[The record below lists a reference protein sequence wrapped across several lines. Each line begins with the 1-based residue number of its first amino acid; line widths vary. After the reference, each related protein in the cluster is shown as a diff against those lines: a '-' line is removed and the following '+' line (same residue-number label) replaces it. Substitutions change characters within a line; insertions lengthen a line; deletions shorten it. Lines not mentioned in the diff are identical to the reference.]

1 MTECE
6 KCKKEGRKNC
16 PCGKKKKKKVKTLT
30 RTTKKVK
37 TKGSAGPASYSG
49 NKRTPGA
56 SGNFYSIT
64 GSM

>member
-16 PCGKKKKKKVKTLT
+16 PCGKKKKMKKTLT
-30 RTTKKVK
+30 RTTRKVK

-56 SGNFYSIT
+56 SGKLYSPS